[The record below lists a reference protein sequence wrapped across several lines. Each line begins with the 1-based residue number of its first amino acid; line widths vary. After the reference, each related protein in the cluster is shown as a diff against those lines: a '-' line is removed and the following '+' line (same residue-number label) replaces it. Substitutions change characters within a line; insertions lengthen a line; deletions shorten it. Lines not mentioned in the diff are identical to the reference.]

1 MNAKT
6 YVDLCHGHKYY
17 HNQRFPMKHKSFLK
31 QNNNKPKF
39 KSRSQLGLKIMKGT
53 IFIYLFGDLV
63 QESFH
68 ESFHITHHSRNFF

>member
-39 KSRSQLGLKIMKGT
+39 KSRSQHKNTKHGHKFTIKIGEWN
-53 IFIYLFGDLV
+53 FI
-63 QESFH
+63 QNME
-68 ESFHITHHSRNFF
+68 